1 MKLGLLSDTHGNLAA
16 TAEAARLMIKQE
28 VGAVIHCGD
37 IGGEEVLTEL
47 AALLHPLN
55 IPLFAV
61 LGNMDLPATDWR
73 FFPSALGVE
82 LKGRFG
88 EIELDNYRI
97 AFLHGDQP
105 RRLHDALQSGLF
117 DLVFTGHT
125 HRPHDRIEGSTRW
138 INPGSA
144 GRGHPNT
151 IGILDLSSGALQII
165 ELS

>member
-1 MKLGLLSDTHGNLAA
+1 MKIGLLSDTHGNLSASAKAA
-16 TAEAARLMIKQE
+16 NLMIEQE
-28 VGAVIHCGD
+28 VAAVIHCGD
-37 IGGEEVLTEL
+37 IGGEDILIEL

-61 LGNMDLPATDWR
+61 LGNMDLPASDWR

-88 EIELDNYRI
+88 EILLDGHRI

-105 RRLHDALQSGLF
+105 RRLHEALYNGQF

-125 HRPHDRIEGSTRW
+125 HRPHDQKEGTTRW

-151 IGILDLSSGALQII
+151 IGILNLSSGALQII